1 MRWDTGTAS
10 SLVQASTPSLKV
22 VSSNGCLTF
31 QHSLRLPF
39 IGNNKA
45 KDTTALAFT
54 LDSGSIFISF
64 EMLDVFILYSTL
76 NAITLVSSGTSTFKV
91 SHLCCGWGG
100 CLISF
105 VHLVAEITGD
115 SLSYWRHPTHS
126 QKSSSTCSSDP
137 RGSRSLFQNSA
148 RWFSPVSPVAKNPCI
163 SEWLKARTGH
173 LWILTSHELHV
184 TKSLG

>member
-54 LDSGSIFISF
+54 LESINVSF
-64 EMLDVFILYSTL
+64 EMLDLSILYSTL
-76 NAITLVSSGTSTFKV
+76 NAIISSSALTFKV
-91 SHLCCGWGG
+91 SHFCCGWWG
-100 CLISF
+100 CWISF
-105 VHLVAEITGD
+105 AHWVADITDG

-126 QKSSSTCSSDP
+126 QKSFSTCSSDP